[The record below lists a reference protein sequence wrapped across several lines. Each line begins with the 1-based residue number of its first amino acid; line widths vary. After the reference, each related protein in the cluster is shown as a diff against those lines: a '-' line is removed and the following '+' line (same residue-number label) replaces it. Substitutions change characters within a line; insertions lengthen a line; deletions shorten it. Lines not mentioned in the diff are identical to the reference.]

1 MNCDS
6 MCTSS
11 ADTMCSAL
19 TNNLTL
25 PPLKKRHERKTFA
38 TKTLKLIHSRLQ
50 YYRKILN
57 QPPSD
62 NLKKIRQRQR
72 IQQKYDHN
80 MKVRALLNR
89 AVRNLY
95 I

>member
-1 MNCDS
+1 MNCDT
-6 MCTSS
+6 MCSSS
-11 ADTMCSAL
+11 ADTSYSAL
-19 TNNLTL
+19 TDNLSL

-57 QPPSD
+57 QPLSD
-62 NLKKIRQRQR
+62 NPKKIRQRQR